1 MAEKHPEISGM
12 PIKSIQRT
20 RENEHLEMISFS
32 SERIIEFFQQRA
44 ISDSAAPAI
53 IAEDRP
59 TLSYGE
65 LFDQIEGAIRVL
77 IATGVAPEDRVA
89 IVGSSGAEMVVL
101 FLAVASIAACAP
113 LNPSYTA
120 LEFDFYLRDLTPRL
134 LIVEAELPCPVRDV
148 ARQLDIPVLEY
159 LTGGRS
165 GITVSFTGAPC
176 DAACAEFATADHT
189 ALVLHTSGT
198 TARPKMVPLT
208 QRNLCNSAFNIV
220 RSLDLS
226 PTDRCLSVMPL
237 FHIHGLIGA
246 ALSTFASAGC
256 LVCTGIF
263 RPSKFFGWLNTFQPT
278 WYTAV
283 PSMHSAVLAQA
294 DARGD
299 IPSSHR
305 LRFIRSCSASL
316 PPRTAMG
323 LEDLFG
329 VPVVEAYGMTEAAH
343 QMACNPLPPGL
354 RKVGSV
360 GIPTG
365 TEIAIVDE
373 TGTRLPQGVEGEI
386 VVRGPNVM
394 AGYVASERTNA
405 NDLIDGWF
413 RTGDQGQLDRDGY
426 LFITGRIKEVINRG
440 GEKISPRE
448 IDEVLLNHPAVA
460 EAVTFAIP
468 DARMGE
474 EIGVAIVLRPKSE
487 GVDART
493 LLNFA
498 QTRLAAFKL
507 PRQVSF
513 VSEIPKGP
521 TGKLQRIGLAKR
533 LLSEERVVSVEA
545 ADSPCSPTEL
555 TLLCLCREV
564 FQSDTISIHENL
576 FESGGD
582 ADSLSAEMLLL
593 EIERHWNVPLTVAD
607 LLAGPTIAEVAKV
620 IDTAEPARQAPQLGV
635 IQAGGACLPFFC
647 VGAGPRFRELAR
659 LLGSEQ
665 PFLATVH
672 PRQPGSIEDIA
683 THHFHIIR
691 NAQPHGPYFLGGY
704 CIGGLVAYEVA
715 QRLLALG
722 EPVGLLVLFDTSF
735 CSSRRDA
742 IGNAVER
749 GIEHLRWIRG
759 LSWREIF
766 RKLLRRFGWG
776 DERVLGRIDHAHRAE
791 FRQGGGW
798 MEERIRY
805 HAFRAYR
812 PRPYDG
818 RVLLL
823 QASLGQPGR
832 TQARQDW
839 RRYVRGVFEAWE
851 VPGHHT
857 DMLEKPN
864 VALTAEKLSACLRSA
879 GLSLEPHNT
888 NL

>member
-1 MAEKHPEISGM
+1 
-12 PIKSIQRT
+12 
-20 RENEHLEMISFS
+20 MISFS

-44 ISDSAAPAI
+44 VSDSAAPAI

-65 LFDQIEGAIRVL
+65 LLDQIEGAIRVL

-165 GITVSFTGAPC
+165 AITVSLTGAPC

-263 RPSKFFGWLNTFQPT
+263 RPSKFFSSLNTFQPT

-294 DARGD
+294 VGKGEHSRVAP
-299 IPSSHR
+299 PSLHP
-305 LRFIRSCSASL
+305 LLFGAAATT
-316 PPRTAMG
+316 RTAMA

-329 VPVVEAYGMTEAAH
+329 VPAVEAYGMTEAAH
-343 QMACNPLPPGL
+343 QMACNPLPTGL

-394 AGYVASERTNA
+394 AGYVASEQTNA
-405 NDLIDGWF
+405 NDFIDGWF

-440 GEKISPRE
+440 GEKISPLE
-448 IDEVLLNHPAVA
+448 IDEVLLSHPAVA

-513 VSEIPKGP
+513 VSEIPRGP

-564 FQSDTISIHENL
+564 FRSDTISIHENL
-576 FESGGD
+576 FESGG
-582 ADSLSAEMLLL
+582 
-593 EIERHWNVPLTVAD
+593 
-607 LLAGPTIAEVAKV
+607 
-620 IDTAEPARQAPQLGV
+620 
-635 IQAGGACLPFFC
+635 
-647 VGAGPRFRELAR
+647 
-659 LLGSEQ
+659 
-665 PFLATVH
+665 
-672 PRQPGSIEDIA
+672 
-683 THHFHIIR
+683 
-691 NAQPHGPYFLGGY
+691 
-704 CIGGLVAYEVA
+704 
-715 QRLLALG
+715 
-722 EPVGLLVLFDTSF
+722 
-735 CSSRRDA
+735 
-742 IGNAVER
+742 
-749 GIEHLRWIRG
+749 
-759 LSWREIF
+759 
-766 RKLLRRFGWG
+766 
-776 DERVLGRIDHAHRAE
+776 GR
-791 FRQGGGW
+791 
-798 MEERIRY
+798 
-805 HAFRAYR
+805 
-812 PRPYDG
+812 
-818 RVLLL
+818 
-823 QASLGQPGR
+823 
-832 TQARQDW
+832 
-839 RRYVRGVFEAWE
+839 
-851 VPGHHT
+851 
-857 DMLEKPN
+857 
-864 VALTAEKLSACLRSA
+864 
-879 GLSLEPHNT
+879 
-888 NL
+888 